1 MDITGKI
8 IHTLEEQSGEGKNGK
23 QWRKRDYVIETSGE
37 YPKKVCFTLWGE
49 RIDQYKLQDG
59 EEVKADI
66 EIESREYN
74 GKWYTNIKAWKLEK
88 TSGITAAD
96 GIDAPAPAALD
107 DAPPPPTVNNEAEQ
121 EDDLPF

>member
-8 IHTLEEQSGEGKNGK
+8 IHALEEQTGEGKNG
-23 QWRKRDYVIETSGE
+23 QWRKRDYVIETAGE
-37 YPKKVCFTLWGE
+37 YPKKVCFTLWGD
-49 RIDQYKLQDG
+49 RIDQYGLKEG

-74 GKWYTNIKAWKLEK
+74 GKWYTNVKAWKVEK
-88 TSGITAAD
+88 TGAVSATD
-96 GIDAPAPAALD
+96 GIDAPPPQALD
-107 DAPPPPTVNNEAEQ
+107 DAPPPTVNNESEQ